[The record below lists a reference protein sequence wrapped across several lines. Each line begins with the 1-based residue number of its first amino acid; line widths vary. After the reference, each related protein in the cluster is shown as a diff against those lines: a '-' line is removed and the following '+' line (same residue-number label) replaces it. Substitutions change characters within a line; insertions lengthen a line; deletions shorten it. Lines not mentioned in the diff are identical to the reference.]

1 MIGAPSKTIAAQGR
15 PSPGSSPPGT
25 GRRDWA
31 PPLGRPAQ
39 IFPAEN
45 HGRGPHDG
53 RSGRKGVASC
63 HGCHPLL
70 DAPRWTPMWRHWP
83 PTDAAEPPRS
93 TTSNPPLF
101 PRQADGGHNCFLF
114 FVVLIRGTKRG
125 LTVLIRGNILIT
137 SAPPSRL
144 GIDAVALGD
153 LRRFPRLVAVL
164 SPLELGRGDAVP
176 CPLLRQWR
184 AGHRH
189 GPAPSLQKQQV
200 SCKKGGNKTGRY
212 LTGQ

>member
-1 MIGAPSKTIAAQGR
+1 VLPRRRSQHRGGRAPVPLLPGRVAA
-15 PSPGSSPPGT
+15 T
-25 GRRDWA
+25 GRRPSVG
-31 PPLGRPAQ
+31 PPRSFRRRITDVVPMTVALVGRAWLPVTGAILSSTHLG
-39 IFPAEN
+39 
-45 HGRGPHDG
+45 GPLCG
-53 RSGRKGVASC
+53 E
-63 HGCHPLL
+63 
-70 DAPRWTPMWRHWP
+70 HWP